1 MNLELKTFQEKA
13 NQREVSGKSLVS
25 IKYRWRFP
33 FAITSILCTLE
44 YIHNKMWFLIKTK
57 TKKPNK
63 MAPDVSGHTYN
74 LSTVKTK
81 SEGSSWR
88 PGLGEI
94 VILREQTKE
103 DIVHSY
109 IRSPHSVVSRALI
122 WSPAQ

>member
-1 MNLELKTFQEKA
+1 MLILLTTENGFQFC
-13 NQREVSGKSLVS
+13 REIPLGVQTEIFRDVK
-25 IKYRWRFP
+25 IP
-33 FAITSILCTLE
+33 
-44 YIHNKMWFLIKTK
+44 
-57 TKKPNK
+57 KKKKENK

-74 LSTVKTK
+74 LSIVKTK

-94 VILREQTKE
+94 VILREQMKE

-109 IRSPHSVVSRALI
+109 IRSPHSVVSRGLI